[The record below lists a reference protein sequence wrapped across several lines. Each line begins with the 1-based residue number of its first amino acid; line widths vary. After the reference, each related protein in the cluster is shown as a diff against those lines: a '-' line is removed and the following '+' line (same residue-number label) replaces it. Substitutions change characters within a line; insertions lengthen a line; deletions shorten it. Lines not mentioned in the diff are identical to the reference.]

1 AQIVART
8 RTVAHNTHYLLP
20 TPGHP
25 SSGVDGEGAAPTA
38 SVLDD
43 DGSVEELLELGGE
56 HARRNI
62 GYAART
68 KAHNYGDATLWE
80 LLGMSVPHLSD
91 DSRRGDRDK
100 QPASTDHDPAPEGDF
115 ASHAFTTVGPATSR
129 PIRSASVSKTSSGL
143 TFAMFTSGPKA
154 FTSNLPI
161 SETCASETPLIQGPG
176 SSIMTRDMSSAPTT
190 VLIRPVLSRSPSTN
204 SAASTN
210 TSSDPAA
217 KHTPACLIRSAAVD
231 LRSLEP

>member
-1 AQIVART
+1 MT
-8 RTVAHNTHYLLP
+8 RALLHNGNLETVLLGEGLHHA
-20 TPGHP
+20 PGPERAIRHRDVVRP
-25 SSGVDGEGAAPTA
+25 GIGHHLLHGLERRSLGGEQDALLRHIPANDGPIGKIDWFTLVGGRKRPLGQERHDRVSIRRHSTSGVDGEGAAATA

-115 ASHAFTTVGPATSR
+115 ASSAFTTVGPATPR
-129 PIRSASVSKTSSGL
+129 PTRSASVSKTSSGL

-154 FTSNLPI
+154 FTSNL
-161 SETCASETPLIQGPG
+161 
-176 SSIMTRDMSSAPTT
+176 
-190 VLIRPVLSRSPSTN
+190 
-204 SAASTN
+204 
-210 TSSDPAA
+210 
-217 KHTPACLIRSAAVD
+217 
-231 LRSLEP
+231 